1 MKPESLTL
9 RNCLC
14 MKFML
19 LFFVLAGFENLP
31 AQQTQKP
38 PLHGNHWMAITGKP
52 LGAESGAQIFQQGGN
67 AVDAACA
74 MLASMCTQWA
84 VLSWGG
90 ETQAII
96 YNPKTKK
103 VISIDALGF
112 APGEATVAYY
122 KSKGYYFPP
131 EYGPLAA
138 VTPGTP
144 GGLCYMLA
152 EYGTMSLKQVLA
164 PAMQLAAG
172 YAIDAQVANNME
184 RGMASIRQWP
194 YSSKVFITHPGEQRE
209 APQPGEI
216 FIQKDLLATLTK
228 MVEAEDLALK
238 QNKSRREAIY
248 AAYDRF
254 YKGDIASEFVRGC
267 REQGGLISM
276 QDLARWK
283 PLEEEPLHVNY
294 KGIEVY
300 KLQQWSQGPVFLQ
313 SLNILENIDLR
324 SMGYNS
330 TKYIHT
336 IYQTMNLAFADRDFY
351 YGDPYFE
358 PREPIKGLLSKDY
371 AKQRAA
377 NIQYSHN
384 DITCGPGDPYPFEG
398 KTNPY
403 ISILKSRFG
412 SAWPSVSSQPV
423 GNDQTTFSPKDDS
436 AYHQRQWLGTT
447 SIEACDSAGWVV
459 SVTPSGGWLPACI
472 AGNTGIGMSQRMQS
486 FVLDSTLNPFNVLAP
501 YKKPRVTLTPT
512 LAMKNGKPFLSFA
525 VQGGDTQDQNLLQFF
540 LNMVEFNMT
549 VQQSVEAANINT
561 DQLWLSLGGDK
572 KTDRQPRPGYILLN
586 NKTDST
592 VRKDLKGLGYTLR
605 FADRT
610 SGPVNAIFY
619 DWNHGSFWGGSSNYG
634 EDYGIGW

>member
-1 MKPESLTL
+1 MKYLLSIILLASFTNLT
-9 RNCLC
+9 
-14 MKFML
+14 
-19 LFFVLAGFENLP
+19 
-31 AQQTQKP
+31 AQKTEKP
-38 PLHGNHWMAITGKP
+38 PLHGRHWMAITGKP

-112 APGEATVAYY
+112 APGAATAAYY
-122 KSKGYYFPP
+122 RSKGYYFPP

-172 YAIDAQVANNME
+172 YPIEAMAANNMQKN
-184 RGMASIRQWP
+184 MSWIKQWP
-194 YSSKVFITHPGEQRE
+194 YSSRVFITHPGEKRE
-209 APQPGEI
+209 APEPGEI
-216 FIQKDLLATLTK
+216 FVQKDLLSTLSK
-228 MVEAEDLALK
+228 MVEAEDQALRQK
-238 QNKSRREAIY
+238 KSRREAIY

-254 YKGDIASEFVRGC
+254 YKGDIAREFVRGC

-276 QDLARWK
+276 EDLARWK
-283 PLEEEPLHVNY
+283 PVEEVPLHVNY

-300 KLQQWSQGPVFLQ
+300 KLQQWSQGPVLLQ
-313 SLNILENIDLR
+313 SLNILENFDLR
-324 SMGYNS
+324 AMGYNS

-351 YGDPYFE
+351 YGDPYFS
-358 PREPIKGLLSKDY
+358 PAEPIMGLLNKDY
-371 AKQRAA
+371 AKQRAGT
-377 NIQYSHN
+377 IQYDHN
-384 DITCGPGDPYPFEG
+384 DSTCSPGDPYVFEG
-398 KTNPY
+398 KINPFAGM
-403 ISILKSRFG
+403 LKSRFG
-412 SAWPSVSSQPV
+412 TGWPENPAKGTSAQPFEQNAETAFIPVSE
-423 GNDQTTFSPKDDS
+423 DL
-436 AYHQRQWLGTT
+436 YHERQWRGTT
-447 SIEACDSAGWVV
+447 SIEACDEEGWVV

-472 AGNTGIGMSQRMQS
+472 AGNTGVGMSQRMQS
-486 FVLDSTLNPFNVLAP
+486 FVLDSTLNPFNLLEP
-501 YKKPRVTLTPT
+501 YKKPRVTLTPS
-512 LAMKNGKPFLSFA
+512 LAMKDGKPFLSFA

-540 LNMVEFNMT
+540 LNVVEFNMT
-549 VQQSVEAANINT
+549 VQQATEAANINS

-572 KTDRQPRPGYILLN
+572 KEERLPRPGNILLN
-586 NKTDST
+586 NKIDSM
-592 VRKDLKGLGYTLR
+592 VRKELKNMRYTLR

-610 SGPVNAIFY
+610 SGPVNAIYF
-619 DWNHGSFWGGSSNYG
+619 DWLHGSFWGGSSNYG